1 MKRIQTA
8 INETE
13 YTQFKK
19 ITETLN
25 VTEYKVLNLLI
36 KEFIAFGTIDKQ
48 AVNCIV
54 KNVRLQL
61 EGSRLLE
68 AVYKDLK
75 TTKKNLF

>member
-36 KEFIAFGTIDKQ
+36 KEFIASGTIDKQ
-48 AVNCIV
+48 AVKCIV

-61 EGSRLLE
+61 EGSCLLE

>member
-36 KEFIAFGTIDKQ
+36 KEFIASGTIDKQ